1 VLRQSWRIF
10 CGAPAVVFQSRS
22 QWPGHHAPPMPY
34 SEVEITDIPPLSAG
48 ETSLL
53 NLHSVLN
60 LLNVLHGELTLL
72 GLTLA
77 DDPELFQAALARC
90 DRFRADLADPAA
102 ARRQAEALPET
113 RAAIERELTRVLAGQ
128 PDRATDAEVQDSL
141 GNIRT
146 VMQVFDVRAQEI
158 LAREQAPQAWVR
170 LPIEEIREDLRSVF
184 AAIEKHSRGRYRIIY
199 NLARQEP
206 ADYYVDFAIE
216 SVDGAVV
223 ALPAVF
229 KDVMRDLMANA
240 RKYTRPGGTINAGL
254 AVTAER
260 LQFSVQDTGQ
270 GIPREELQTVVHY
283 GKRGSN
289 VSEVRTMGGGF
300 GLTKAFLVT
309 KQMGGRFWIRSELG
323 TGTRIRIE
331 IPRPPGT

>member
-1 VLRQSWRIF
+1 
-10 CGAPAVVFQSRS
+10 
-22 QWPGHHAPPMPY
+22 
-34 SEVEITDIPPLSAG
+34 
-48 ETSLL
+48 LL

-72 GLTLA
+72 GLSLA
-77 DDPELFQAALARC
+77 DDPELLQPALERC
-90 DRFRADLADPAA
+90 DRFRADLTDPAA
-102 ARRQAEALPET
+102 ALRQAEALPET
-113 RAAIERELTRVLAGQ
+113 IAAIEQELKKVLADQ
-128 PDRATDAEVQDSL
+128 PVRSSDAEVQDSL

-146 VMQVFDVRAQEI
+146 VMQVFDVRAREI
-158 LAREQAPQAWVR
+158 LARERSPQAWVK
-170 LPIEEIREDLRSVF
+170 LPIEELRADFHSVF

-216 SVDGAVV
+216 SEDAPLVT
-223 ALPAVF
+223 LPAVF

-240 RKYTRPGGTINAGL
+240 RKYTRPGGTISAGL

-260 LQFSVQDTGQ
+260 LKFSVQDSGQ

-323 TGTRIRIE
+323 AGTRIRIE
-331 IPRPPGT
+331 IPRPQGT